1 MQDASKIKTYR
12 VKLIA
17 VLFVCMVV
25 MGLDRSSISVAAP
38 VIMDELD
45 IAPTQMGLLLSAFFW
60 SYTICNIP
68 AGRLADRFG
77 AKKVLG
83 GAAAIWSV
91 ASALTGGMPH
101 LIGLMIARMG
111 VGVGEAGVF
120 PTMAKIAAE
129 QFPGRERATATG
141 CYLAGA
147 RLGYALTP
155 VVIGFLIAQFNWR
168 LAFIVTG
175 VGSLLFCLFWFF
187 WYDENEGRVI
197 GKSVES
203 KVQMEK
209 QPVPWLQLVTN
220 RTILGLFVAKFGAN
234 YLYFM
239 FLTWI
244 PAYLVMERG
253 VSVLEMGFYASLPFV
268 VAFITQPLT
277 GFISDFIIRKGFSKT
292 IARKGVLVAAQALS
306 ATIIAVAFVED
317 PMIAM
322 LILTINIAAASTI
335 GGMMQTMASEVSPL
349 GMSAT
354 VTGAMNT
361 VGAIAGV
368 LAPTVTGLIVEMTGS
383 FQMALV
389 VAGGLI
395 AIAAAIILFVIQKIE
410 PIKLNIKTVKKNNP
424 EKIGCEITES
434 R

>member
-155 VVIGFLIAQFNWR
+155 
-168 LAFIVTG
+168 
-175 VGSLLFCLFWFF
+175 GSLLFCLFWFF

-253 VSVLEMGFYASLPFV
+253 FSVLEMGFYASLPFV